1 MAMRL
6 ATQYV
11 KTCLQ
16 LTEAEMAMFIQMFVD
31 HQASLQVK
39 VLENGNQEVV
49 LQDNEAGQEIVLS
62 FEKKF
67 NTYVC
72 SGTCVITDKNLVN
85 LMRKAVSTFK
95 GSAIVH
101 RIYEKYTMIYEYE
114 LGSVVKIVERKDQ
127 SDRIIYEYK
136 DTVGILEQLY
146 RRDEVEQEIR
156 HIKAEINS
164 WLDLRINIQDV
175 AVREQI
181 DSRLSRLTHRLFV
194 LEA

>member
-49 LQDNEAGQEIVLS
+49 FQDNESGEEIVLS
-62 FEKKF
+62 FERKF

-72 SGTCVITDKNLVN
+72 RGTCRITDKNLVN

-101 RIYEKYTMIYEYE
+101 RIYEGYIMIYEYE
-114 LGSVVKIVERKDQ
+114 WGSVVKIVERKDQ
-127 SDRIIYEYK
+127 TDRVIYEYK
-136 DTVGILEQLY
+136 DTIGMLEQLY
-146 RRDEVEQEIR
+146 RRDDVEHEIQF
-156 HIKAEINS
+156 IKAQINS
-164 WLDLRINIQDV
+164 LLDLRNDMQDT

-181 DSRLSRLTHRLFV
+181 DSRLYKMTHRLFV